1 MARPFRRRR
10 ERGRGPRK
18 RRVGRKQRGG
28 TAGEPSCVDY
38 AARTYH
44 RGVTLR
50 LDAAA
55 RAQILDFVRP
65 LSVGLDGVTNFGFV
79 ERRLTIS
86 EDFFERGRGTGD
98 AAA

>member
-44 RGVTLR
+44 RGVTLT
-50 LDAAA
+50 LDAEA
-55 RAQILDFVRP
+55 RARVLDFVRP

-79 ERRLTIS
+79 ERRLRIS
-86 EDFFERGRGTGD
+86 ENLLEGEEGRSG
-98 AAA
+98 AA